1 MSGPGVRLVISA
13 DASGVVQGAA
23 QSENAIEGLSQKV
36 QGLTQHAARMGQA
49 LVAAFS
55 LRELS
60 RLYLDASN
68 VSVEMDKLSNTLRF
82 ASGNGAEAA
91 KNFAFLRGTV
101 ESLGLR
107 SEEHTSELQS
117 PLNLVCRLLLE

>member
-1 MSGPGVRLVISA
+1 
-13 DASGVVQGAA
+13 
-23 QSENAIEGLSQKV
+23 
-36 QGLTQHAARMGQA
+36 MGKA

-68 VSVEMDKLSNTLRF
+68 VSVEMDKLSNKLRF

-101 ESLGLR
+101 ESLGLDLR
-107 SEEHTSELQS
+107 STGGAFASLSAAARGTRLEGEGARSIFYAGAKASTSMGLSADEAKGSL
-117 PLNLVCRLLLE
+117 RT